1 MNKYIK
7 YVIIIGIILIV
18 MYIVK
23 VVFTPSMETQI
34 TNYLISKGFE
44 QSDNNLLIKE
54 EDENNKM
61 LFSTADYTLMKNF
74 DEEQNGVN
82 YSLNASYYYKDENV
96 LYSYRITYNDSYNVY
111 YKGEYDG
118 ENFTCEKEFSNAKL
132 GTKDNENICNLAE
145 HSIKI
150 FYLDA
155 RLLFAN
161 NNYLKY
167 MKNH

>member
-7 YVIIIGIILIV
+7 IGIIIIIILLI

-23 VVFTPSMETQI
+23 VALTPSMETQI
-34 TNYLISKGFE
+34 TNYLINKGFE
-44 QSDNNLLIKE
+44 QSDNNLLIKQ
-54 EDENNKM
+54 EDNNKM
-61 LFSTADYTLMKNF
+61 LFSTADYTLMKNS
-74 DEEQNGVN
+74 DEEENGVN
-82 YSLNASYYYKDENV
+82 YSLNASYYYKNENV
-96 LYSYRITYNDSYNVY
+96 LYSYRVTYNNSYNVY

-132 GTKDNENICNLAE
+132 GSKENENICNLAE